1 MEDKKIISGA
11 TEAEVWPLIE
21 ADLKA
26 EEGLLNYDVIINQ
39 GNKQIRLYIDI
50 DLGGGFEGGSE
61 LTTITAPLAITPA
74 FKFAVHDED
83 FLDSIGKFFGLEDV
97 KTGYPDLDDHVVI
110 KTNHEEKARQLFA
123 DAEVRAIFTQL
134 DDFDFGIHT
143 HDVENSEREQPFLE
157 LNITQGITDPAELY
171 KIYHVF
177 CRVLEALEK

>member
-1 MEDKKIISGA
+1 M
-11 TEAEVWPLIE
+11 
-21 ADLKA
+21 
-26 EEGLLNYDVIINQ
+26 
-39 GNKQIRLYIDI
+39 
-50 DLGGGFEGGSE
+50 
-61 LTTITAPLAITPA
+61 
-74 FKFAVHDED
+74 HDED

-177 CRVLEALEK
+177 CRVLEALER